1 MFKCFLTLRK
11 IFKDALKIRPS
22 LIQVYSLPYLCF
34 FFSKF
39 LINTKNLSS
48 AAILIFRR
56 CFRSNSLSAFHKI
69 GVLLNFCEILR
80 KEYMSESVFNNV
92 ADLLAWNFKLKTAS
106 RMFFNELRKNFKN
119 TFLEDTSRLLLLKTW
134 HSNF

>member
-1 MFKCFLTLRK
+1 MFSYLEKDFQRCPEDTAVFDSGLFFT
-11 IFKDALKIRPS
+11 IFM
-22 LIQVYSLPYLCF
+22 F

-56 CFRSNSLSAFHKI
+56 CFRSNSLSVFHKT

-92 ADLLAWNFKLKTAS
+92 VDLLAWNFKLKTAS